1 MNITSKNTQELRCRI
16 LNWRL
21 QDRSRRVTRRRS
33 RRCRRGWSIRW
44 SSPRTAPPS
53 RRSPRRRRRRTLLP
67 SSLFLSLSPS
77 LSFRDRDSESHSSS
91 SPPQEISQQ
100 LQICLYTHDNSE
112 SLKKERKKATAI
124 RRVQRE
130 RECSASQQNQLFKK
144 DTSRLGLFSPKKIT
158 TAAAA
163 SISSD

>member
-67 SSLFLSLSPS
+67 SSLSLSLSEFQRQR
-77 LSFRDRDSESHSSS
+77 FRVTLFLLS
-91 SPPQEISQQ
+91 SPRNFATTPNLFIHTRQLWISEKREKES
-100 LQICLYTHDNSE
+100 NSY
-112 SLKKERKKATAI
+112 KKSTE
-124 RRVQRE
+124 RE